1 LDPKEISELNKD
13 DVAGF
18 KWKCGNQ
25 KSSGIERGKRQ
36 GDALSKTLFNIV
48 MEMIRNI
55 ETNPNET
62 IFNRMIQH
70 IAYADDV
77 LIL

>member
-18 KWKCGNQ
+18 KRKCRNQ
-25 KSSGIERGKRQ
+25 TSSGRERGKRQ

-48 MEMIRNI
+48 LEKIRNI

-62 IFNRMIQH
+62 IFNRMIHMQMMF
-70 IAYADDV
+70 
-77 LIL
+77 